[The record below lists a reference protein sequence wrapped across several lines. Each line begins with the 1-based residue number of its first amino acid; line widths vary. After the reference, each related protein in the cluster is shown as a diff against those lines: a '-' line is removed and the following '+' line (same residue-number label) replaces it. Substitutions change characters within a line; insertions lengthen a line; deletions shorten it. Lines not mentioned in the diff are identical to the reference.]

1 MAVQRGSLQV
11 GGKFSSADENELKAL
26 RKEVDNL
33 RKEIEKLSELIRE
46 ICNGK
51 TETTD
56 TGKEET
62 VS

>member
-1 MAVQRGSLQV
+1 MAIQHCSQV

-46 ICNGK
+46 ICSGK
-51 TETTD
+51 TETAD
-56 TGKEET
+56 IGKEET
-62 VS
+62 VQ

>member
-1 MAVQRGSLQV
+1 MAVQHCSQV

-33 RKEIEKLSELIRE
+33 RKEIEKLSVLIGK
-46 ICNGK
+46 ICEVK
-51 TETTD
+51 MTD
-56 TGKEET
+56 FGKEET

>member
-1 MAVQRGSLQV
+1 MAVQHCSQV

-46 ICNGK
+46 IHSEK
-51 TETTD
+51 TENAD
-56 TGKEET
+56 SRKEE
-62 VS
+62 VVQ

>member
-33 RKEIEKLSELIRE
+33 RKEIEKLSALIE
-46 ICNGK
+46 KICEVK
-51 TETTD
+51 TTD
-56 TGKEET
+56 IGKEEE
-62 VS
+62 VQ